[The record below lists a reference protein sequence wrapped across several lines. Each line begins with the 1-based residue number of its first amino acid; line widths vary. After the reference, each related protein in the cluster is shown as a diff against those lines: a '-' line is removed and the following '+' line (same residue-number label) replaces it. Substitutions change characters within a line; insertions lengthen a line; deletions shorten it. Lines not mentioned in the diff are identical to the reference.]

1 MKHITAIRTSVCT
14 IANNLHRTGLTLS
27 DAFRKA
33 WEQVKETT
41 FRVKGVMA
49 AGRQKRLEY
58 LDTFRKDDLQVGFI
72 REKDNCF
79 DKNAVAVLVM
89 VKSIRKYTK
98 VGYLPRVLAERLAP
112 VMDKGI
118 KIRAE
123 LGGILGGYGEKENYG
138 MLVRATV

>member
-1 MKHITAIRTSVCT
+1 MKHITSIRKAVCT
-14 IANNLHRTGLTLS
+14 IANNFHKSGLSLS
-27 DAFRKA
+27 ESFHKA

-41 FRVKGVMA
+41 FRVTGVTH
-49 AGRQKRLEY
+49 AGRQERIRI
-58 LDTFRKDDLQVGFI
+58 LDNFRKDDLQIGFM
-72 REKDNCF
+72 RETDNVF

-98 VGYLPRVLAERLAP
+98 VGYIPRVIAARFAP

-138 MLVRATV
+138 MLIRAAV